1 MNGIGIALVP
11 FLVILLIIVLVVG
24 AVKKSINKKIY
35 NHVVPKVFV
44 GYFAVLLICLVLDI
58 FHPLEKGTF
67 QQSYNNSKKLEMERV
82 ELLDAAEVGKFNEI
96 NPKMLKAEW
105 DAEYDDK
112 QLNLAVQNGD
122 DFNVFVVVKRKE
134 INDGKIEAKYYKSS
148 SSLDSYKINQIE
160 IELSGDTLFL
170 IKPEPVKI
178 NFSQFEN
185 PFTVNQFTGDRWFQR
200 DTNFVHGQNVIYL
213 QIPKNIQLVDQSNIN
228 FQYVN

>member
-11 FLVILLIIVLVVG
+11 FLMILLIIALVVG
-24 AVKKSINKKIY
+24 LVKKSINKKIY
-35 NHVVPKVFV
+35 SHIVPKVFV
-44 GYFAVLLICLVLDI
+44 GYFVVLLFCLVLDI
-58 FHPLEKGTF
+58 FHPLEKSTF
-67 QQSYNNSKKLEMERV
+67 QHIYNNSKELEMERV

-122 DFNVFVVVKRKE
+122 NFNVFVVVERKE
-134 INDGKIEAKYYKSS
+134 INDEKIEVKFYKSTS
-148 SSLDSYKINQIE
+148 SADSYKINPIG

-170 IKPEPVKI
+170 IKPEPVKV

-185 PFTVNQFTGDRWFQR
+185 PFTINQFTGDKWFQH

-213 QIPKNIQLVDQSNIN
+213 QIPKNLQLVDKSDIN